1 MGISAVGQNVPLP
14 QGTDS
19 IQHATTTAAQ
29 VAKTS
34 GKPHH
39 HKHHKGGAVPP
50 TANLAPDTAR
60 ISDEAKE
67 LSAQLAA
74 KSGTEEVKE
83 SPSAKAAEQAGSGLP
98 VQP

>member
-1 MGISAVGQNVPLP
+1 MGISAVGQHVPLP

-19 IQHATTTAAQ
+19 IQQVTTTADQ

-50 TANLAPDTAR
+50 TASLATDTAQ
-60 ISDEAKE
+60 ISDKAKE
-67 LSAQLAA
+67 LAAQLTAT
-74 KSGTEEVKE
+74 SGTEEVKE